1 VVCPIC
7 RVGFKQDVA
16 LPEAGEVRRRVEEV
30 LGRQVEDLRG
40 QGEMLGRRA
49 EGSGVRG
56 VRELLA
62 QLRDDASGQ
71 ETRFPRLRS
80 GQAWPTDL
88 TEEVVAWLREQLG
101 QPKAR
106 RRELGELAER
116 LRGKEL
122 TKQQVLRIV
131 AEWLGEEEGFVEV
144 V

>member
-1 VVCPIC
+1 MERC
-7 RVGFKQDVA
+7 
-16 LPEAGEVRRRVEEV
+16 
-30 LGRQVEDLRG
+30 LGIVSIL
-40 QGEMLGRRA
+40 
-49 EGSGVRG
+49 SGK
-56 VRELLA
+56 A
-62 QLRDDASGQ
+62 A
-71 ETRFPRLRS
+71 
-80 GQAWPTDL
+80 
-88 TEEVVAWLREQLG
+88 EVVNRLREQLG